1 MLRSKK
7 VIKFSLLIIFMFISC
22 TTIYGIHV
30 YIQARKSFSQS
41 YRQIKFHNNYIL
53 KKKPFTIL
61 LLGID
66 TGSFGRIDKGN
77 SDTMLIAAIN
87 PKEKKSSL
95 VSIPRDTAAQIIGT
109 KDFNMQKINAAY
121 NIGGSSMATNTVAS
135 LLNIPVNYY
144 LTINMGSL
152 EKIVNSIGGIDITVP
167 FSFQDPYTGDQKF
180 IRGKTHMN
188 GSMALAYVRMRHA
201 DPEGDYGRQKRQ
213 QQVIKAIYQKA
224 ISVDSVGKLVPL
236 VDSISKGM
244 TTNIS
249 FKDMETLFLSARILS
264 KNVTTDH
271 LQGTNAWIGDGA
283 YQIASDQE
291 LQRVSNELRKT
302 LNLPKESLKNEEV
315 YQNAQNKG
323 FVFNANYDQNYT
335 IFQH

>member
-1 MLRSKK
+1 
-7 VIKFSLLIIFMFISC
+7 MFISC

-41 YRQIKFHNNYIL
+41 YRQTKSHNNYIL

-236 VDSISKGM
+236 VDSISRGM

-283 YQIASDQE
+283 YQIASDRE

>member
-1 MLRSKK
+1 M
-7 VIKFSLLIIFMFISC
+7 
-22 TTIYGIHV
+22 
-30 YIQARKSFSQS
+30 
-41 YRQIKFHNNYIL
+41 
-53 KKKPFTIL
+53 

>member
-7 VIKFSLLIIFMFISC
+7 AIKLFTLILFLSIICIFS
-22 TTIYGIHV
+22 YGTYI
-30 YIQARKSFSQS
+30 YIQAKESFSQS
-41 YRQIKFHNNYIL
+41 YKPAKGSNNNIVN
-53 KKKPFTIL
+53 KKPFTIL

-77 SDTMLIAAIN
+77 SDTMLIVAIN
-87 PKEKKSSL
+87 PKEKKSNL

-121 NIGGSSMATNTVAS
+121 NIGGSSMATNTVAN

-180 IRGKTHMN
+180 TKGKTHMN
-188 GSMALAYVRMRHA
+188 GSISLAYVRMRHA

-213 QQVIKAIYQKA
+213 QQVIKAIVQKA
-224 ISVDSVGKLVPL
+224 TSVESIGKLVPL

-244 TTNIS
+244 ATNIS
-249 FKDMETLFLSARILS
+249 FKDMETLFLNSKILS
-264 KNVTTDH
+264 KNIATDH

-291 LQRVSNELRKT
+291 LQRVSNGLRKT
-302 LNLPKESLKNEEV
+302 LGLPKENLKNEEV
-315 YQNAQNKG
+315 YQNEQNKE